1 MSAPPPRVLAAFGVS
16 AEPEPL
22 AGGTGSAWRCGE
34 LVLKPLDASVEE
46 LEWQGTL
53 FDGLRCDGF
62 RVSQLRGTSDGWCAW
77 ELVAGEHRERAWP
90 AVIAVGERFHAA
102 IAGVPRP
109 PFLDRRTNHWA
120 IGERVAWGELPAED
134 FAQVK
139 HLTRLVEVLR
149 PVDATASQ
157 LVHGDLTGNVL
168 FADGLPPAVIDFS
181 PQWRPP
187 GFASAVVVGD
197 ALLWEGAD
205 ERLLAAVSHVDDF
218 PQLLVR
224 ALIFRAVVDAL
235 FRSAAP
241 QRPDDDDC
249 FLAPVE
255 LACSLAG

>member
-1 MSAPPPRVLAAFGVS
+1 VGAPPPHVLAAFGVS

-22 AGGTGSAWRCGE
+22 AGGTGTTWRCGD
-34 LVLKPLDASVEE
+34 LVLKPLDVSDEE
-46 LEWQGTL
+46 LEWQGEL
-53 FDGLRCDGF
+53 LEGLPGDGF
-62 RVSQLRGTSDGWCAW
+62 RVSRLRGSSDGWCAW
-77 ELVAGEHRERAWP
+77 EHLAGEHRARAWP
-90 AVIAVGERFHAA
+90 EAIAVGERFHTALV
-102 IAGVPRP
+102 GVPRP
-109 PFLDRRTNHWA
+109 AFLDRRTNHWA
-120 IGERVAWGELPAED
+120 IGERVAWGELPAAD

-139 HLTRLVEVLR
+139 HLPRLVGALQ
-149 PVDATASQ
+149 PVDESASQ

-168 FADGLPPAVIDFS
+168 FADGMPPAVIDFS
-181 PQWRPP
+181 PSWRPT

-205 ERLLAAVSHVDDF
+205 ESLLRAVEHVDDF

-235 FRSAAP
+235 FHAGEP
-241 QRPDDDDC
+241 HRPDGDDS

>member
-1 MSAPPPRVLAAFGVS
+1 MSS
-16 AEPEPL
+16 EPEPL
-22 AGGTGSAWRCGE
+22 AGGTGSAWRCAE
-34 LVLKPLDASVEE
+34 LVLKPLDAAVEE

-62 RVSQLRGTSDGWCAW
+62 RVSQLRGISDGWCAW
-77 ELVAGEHRERAWP
+77 ELVAGEHRERAWTD
-90 AVIAVGERFHAA
+90 VIAVGERFHAA

-109 PFLDRRTNHWA
+109 LFLDRRSNHWA
-120 IGERVAWGELPAED
+120 VGERVAWGELPAGD
-134 FAQVK
+134 FAHVK
-139 HLTRLVEVLR
+139 HLARLVDVLR
-149 PVDATASQ
+149 PIDVGASQ

-205 ERLLAAVSHVDDF
+205 ERLLAAVAHVDDF

-224 ALIFRAVVDAL
+224 ALIFRAVVDTL
-235 FRSAAP
+235 FRSAEP

-255 LACSLAG
+255 LACSLTG